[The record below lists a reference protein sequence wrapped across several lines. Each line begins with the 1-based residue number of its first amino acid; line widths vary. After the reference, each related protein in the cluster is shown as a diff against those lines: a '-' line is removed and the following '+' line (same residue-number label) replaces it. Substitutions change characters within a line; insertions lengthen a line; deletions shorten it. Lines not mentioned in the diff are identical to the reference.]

1 VAKLSGIVPRAGAVR
16 GRVAGASA
24 WIAAM
29 VEVIVMVKGA
39 GMLAAGG
46 PPLVL
51 GATGETVDRAELGG
65 SRVHGE
71 LSGVADNAADD
82 DADAINQIRRF
93 LSFLPLNAYSYP
105 DRMAEE
111 LLDIIPENTRRPY
124 DIHDVID
131 LVFDLGSFFEIK
143 PDYAQMMVTGFA
155 RLDGHTVGIIAN
167 QPKVMAGAIT
177 AAAGSKQRHF
187 MDLCNA
193 FHVPIVALMDTPG
206 VMTGPKSEREGA
218 LRVGMTIAHSFA
230 FARVPLLTVAL
241 HKGIGYG
248 ACAMGGYGAGQSTVL
263 AWPTA
268 DFNAIP
274 LESGIQAAYRA
285 DLEAAD
291 DPIALQA

>member
-1 VAKLSGIVPRAGAVR
+1 
-16 GRVAGASA
+16 
-24 WIAAM
+24 
-29 VEVIVMVKGA
+29 
-39 GMLAAGG
+39 
-46 PPLVL
+46 
-51 GATGETVDRAELGG
+51 
-65 SRVHGE
+65 
-71 LSGVADNAADD
+71 
-82 DADAINQIRRF
+82 
-93 LSFLPLNAYSYP
+93 
-105 DRMAEE
+105 
-111 LLDIIPENTRRPY
+111 Y

-131 LVFDLGSFFEIK
+131 LVFDIGSFFEIK

-177 AAAGSKQRHF
+177 PAAGSKQRHF

-291 DPIALQA
+291 DPVALQAELEAA